1 MQTTVL
7 VRSSSRPEP
16 YAINVAVEHTRI
28 FVFCDCP
35 AGVLEQYCKHKEALV
50 MGDERI
56 LFDETQRESFLRAT
70 EVIKSSELPS
80 MIAERREADR
90 AVEAAKKRVKSLK
103 VRIARSMTEGIE

>member
-1 MQTTVL
+1 
-7 VRSSSRPEP
+7 
-16 YAINVAVEHTRI
+16 
-28 FVFCDCP
+28 
-35 AGVLEQYCKHKEALV
+35 

-56 LFDETQRESFLRAT
+56 LFDETQRENFLRAT

-103 VRIARSMTEGIE
+103 ARIARSMTEGIE